1 MKNQPENVA
10 LGFILSQVK
19 AMMKHST
26 GAVLPAFSAT
36 DLNGNKITGDYL
48 KSQDAVILV
57 WASWAYESF
66 SMRQLLNNAQKESG
80 GKLKVLGICVDP
92 NPKDCK
98 NEMERYNIEFP
109 VVCDGQMIDSKLL
122 AKLGIGTVPYNI
134 VLRNGR
140 ITETAISYDEMK
152 KRFKYND

>member
-1 MKNQPENVA
+1 M
-10 LGFILSQVK
+10 
-19 AMMKHST
+19 
-26 GAVLPAFSAT
+26 
-36 DLNGNKITGDYL
+36 
-48 KSQDAVILV
+48 ILV
-57 WASWAYESF
+57 WVSWAYESF

-98 NEMERYNIEFP
+98 NEMERYHIEFP

>member
-1 MKNQPENVA
+1 
-10 LGFILSQVK
+10 
-19 AMMKHST
+19 MMKHST

-152 KRFKYND
+152 KRFSYDD